1 MGQYEGI
8 RYGLLARLAF
18 TRIPSLRPMD
28 PDLVLVF
35 KGELV
40 SDEAIEEISGSH
52 RVALLYPDA
61 YRFPAL
67 LRRLPLFCCV
77 LSAANNLNYYFRMG
91 ARAAHTIPWACDPEV
106 HRRLPV
112 PRRRVALLVG
122 TMYPNRLR
130 AALALRVTWRSAAP
144 YGPHCCARAR
154 PRAARST

>member
-1 MGQYEGI
+1 VGQYEGI

-40 SDEAIEEISGSH
+40 SDEASEEISGSH
-52 RVALLYPDA
+52 RS
-61 YRFPAL
+61 

-77 LSAANNLNYYFRMG
+77 LSATNNLNYYSRMG
-91 ARAAHTIPWACDPEV
+91 ARAAYIIPWACDPEV
-106 HRRLPV
+106 LRRLLV
-112 PRRRVALLVG
+112 PRRIALLVG

-130 AALALRVTWRSAAP
+130 AALALRGYLEVRGPLWLPLLRS
-144 YGPHCCARAR
+144 GPPVRGEEYVG
-154 PRAARST
+154 